1 MPLAARDHAMK
12 ALPFDRLYEPLG
24 IEDHGDPGGRDS
36 PPGDSRCD
44 LLGGDSPSQPRPAR
58 GSAER
63 GPWPEATWFR
73 HGRHPTLSGDS
84 LASAVS
90 PAIRGRTGRGRVS
103 RRPASHQHMPDL
115 VRQFARGVGVS
126 RQASPLASFAPP
138 GRAATRPPV
147 ARLPLNGL
155 GGGRDCFCR
164 VAPPES

>member
-1 MPLAARDHAMK
+1 MIQEDAIL
-12 ALPFDRLYEPLG
+12 LPEIVDAIFLVAIHPASQGQHEEVQSVGHGLRL
-24 IEDHGDPGGRDS
+24 
-36 PPGDSRCD
+36 
-44 LLGGDSPSQPRPAR
+44 
-58 GSAER
+58 
-63 GPWPEATWFR
+63 TWFR